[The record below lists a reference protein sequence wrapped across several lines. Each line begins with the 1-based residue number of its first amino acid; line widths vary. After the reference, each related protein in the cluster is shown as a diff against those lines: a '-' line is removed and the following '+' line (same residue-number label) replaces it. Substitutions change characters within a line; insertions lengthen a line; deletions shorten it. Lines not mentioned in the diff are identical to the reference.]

1 MEGNPLG
8 FVKTLSQDMD
18 GFPFNIYCTRYD
30 RFVTKLKS
38 THRLLNEVPDHSTYR
53 QKDGEWVTFKY
64 AEYLSCHNNSNHWV
78 NDVNNRRHDPI
89 VLGQVWHTK

>member
-30 RFVTKLKS
+30 RFVTKLMS
-38 THRLLNEVPDHSTYR
+38 THILLNEVPDHSTYR
-53 QKDGEWVTFKY
+53 QKDGECVTFKY
-64 AEYLSCHNNSNHWV
+64 ADYISRHNHRKHYV
-78 NDVNNRRHDPI
+78 DDLNNRRCDTIGI
-89 VLGQVWHTK
+89 VLQFGM